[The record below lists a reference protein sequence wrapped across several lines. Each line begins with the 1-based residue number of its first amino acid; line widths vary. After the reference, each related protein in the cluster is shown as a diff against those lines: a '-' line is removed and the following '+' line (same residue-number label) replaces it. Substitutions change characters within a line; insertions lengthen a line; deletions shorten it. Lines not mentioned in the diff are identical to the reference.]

1 MADDQDFS
9 NDVEIAEGYKK
20 FSGELLRVSLLAIT
34 GCAVLWLKL
43 KTADDSQRLQ
53 IEWAWLDWSFACFCL
68 AAACALVHLYFAN
81 DSLALELERR
91 RRIEQRVPIDKI
103 VSARN
108 WRFKLCKWLIIFSS
122 VLIMLAVVLLGIGV
136 LTAKRARAKP
146 EATETPATTSVHF
159 SRLPTIGA

>member
-20 FSGELLRVSLLAIT
+20 FSGELLRVSLLAVT

-43 KTADDSQRLQ
+43 KTANESQRLQ

-68 AAACALVHLYFAN
+68 AAACALVHLYFSN

-91 RRIEQRVPIDKI
+91 RKIEQRVPVDKI

-122 VLIMLAVVLLGIGV
+122 LLIMLAVVLLGIGV

-146 EATETPATTSVHF
+146 SESPATTSAHF
-159 SRLPTIGA
+159 NRSRTLGT